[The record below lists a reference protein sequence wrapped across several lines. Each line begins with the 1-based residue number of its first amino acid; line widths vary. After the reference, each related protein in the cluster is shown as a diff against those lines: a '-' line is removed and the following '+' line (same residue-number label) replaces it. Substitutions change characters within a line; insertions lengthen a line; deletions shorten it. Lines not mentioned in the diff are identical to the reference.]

1 MTFFV
6 SVFRKA
12 SGEDTFLFFLSVE
25 SQEKEEKFNY
35 PLEKKGIL
43 VLPTFFR
50 SLKGA
55 KTRNGKERKR
65 KNPPTVLALQQGVV
79 PPSPLPLQFQNWPVE
94 GTEEGSLAF
103 LYYNS
108 TWLGWWSEK
117 IFLKTL
123 FGGKKGA
130 VPRCET
136 REWRKRKRGE
146 RESFWNSFEGSRCGL
161 FTGKTRLFNG
171 FLFLLSLHENCLYL
185 ISQTAASAPLPQT
198 RQENLGP
205 CVPPTLLKNIHQR
218 RHTFPQTI

>member
-1 MTFFV
+1 M
-6 SVFRKA
+6 
-12 SGEDTFLFFLSVE
+12 
-25 SQEKEEKFNY
+25 
-35 PLEKKGIL
+35 
-43 VLPTFFR
+43 PTFFAPSR
-50 SLKGA
+50 VQKRETE
-55 KTRNGKERKR
+55 KRERK

-79 PPSPLPLQFQNWPVE
+79 LPSPPLQFQNWPVE
-94 GTEEGSLAF
+94 GTEAGSLAF

-117 IFLKTL
+117 NFLKNL
-123 FGGKKGA
+123 FGGKKGGGEE

-136 REWRKRKRGE
+136 REWGKKEKG

-171 FLFLLSLHENCLYL
+171 FLFLLSPHENCLYL
-185 ISQTAASAPLPQT
+185 ISQTAASALLPQT

-205 CVPPTLLKNIHQR
+205 CVPPTLLKNIHQL